1 MGLGLV
7 QELRGK
13 ASKKIEEE
21 NVIFLPLPVIKLQI
35 TVDN

>member
-21 NVIFLPLPVIKLQI
+21 NFSAFTCNKIANNCL
-35 TVDN
+35 